1 MDPELTPVIEL
12 LIALAAAIIAFWQ
25 NRQKTQARA
34 ETVEAMNQT
43 ARVVSFF
50 DPQGTVSI
58 PPAEVPARSWK
69 MSDETKHWIAFD
81 HNPEEQQSL
90 LRQIAEAEA
99 AQKTSYVLDVPSH
112 WYLIEYGLI
121 RSSREKMDNS
131 GAKL

>member
-12 LIALAAAIIAFWQ
+12 LFALAAAIIAFWQ
-25 NRQKTQARA
+25 NRQKKQAQT
-34 ETVEAMNQT
+34 ETVLAQNQT
-43 ARVVSFF
+43 AQVVSFF

-69 MSDETKHWIAFD
+69 MSDETKRWVTFD

-121 RSSREKMDNS
+121 RSSREKTDKA
-131 GAKL
+131 GVKA